1 MFATTMRGKVGLRSL
16 CLAVTRGVRLLVV
29 SLVLGQL
36 ALPTAR
42 SSEAVD
48 YSKLP
53 ARSTPAWVHQ
63 GIFYEI
69 FPRQFSATGNFAG
82 ITAQLDRLQQLGVN
96 ILWLMPIHPI
106 GKVKA
111 KGTVGSPY
119 AVRDFYAI
127 NPDYGTAA
135 DLHRLVGEAHRRGLK
150 VIIDIVAD
158 HTAWD
163 SVLMKTPTFYNHDAA
178 GHIIPPNPEWQDV
191 AGLNYANPQLRRY
204 MIDMLKYW
212 VHDFDLDGFRCDAAG
227 MVPTDFWEQAR
238 TELDAL
244 KPGVLMLAEWEEPAL
259 TAHAFDVDYTWKGY
273 DALVDAITGRAPASA
288 VREQWQR
295 DIAQYERGALRLRFS
310 DNHDKNRAITRFG
323 ESAALAASALVFTL
337 DGVPLLYNGME
348 VGDAAES
355 SAPSLFE
362 KVPINWRNAE
372 HHPQFPR
379 AYRQLIDLRHAH
391 PALTEG
397 ALVWLHNSDEARV
410 LSFVRHDASET
421 LLVTV
426 NLSSQPF
433 VGVVEAGDSTYSDI
447 TPAVVDAA
455 KSTPAKSTPATAL
468 PALALAAW
476 EFRLFRKQR

>member
-1 MFATTMRGKVGLRSL
+1 VYVRGHGEGKVNLRSMWT
-16 CLAVTRGVRLLVV
+16 AVTRGVRLLVI
-29 SLVLGQL
+29 SLALSQL
-36 ALPTAR
+36 AVAAVP
-42 SSEAVD
+42 SSEPVD

-53 ARSTPAWVHQ
+53 ARSSPAWVRQ

-69 FPRQFSATGNFAG
+69 FPRQFSATGDFAG

-106 GKVKA
+106 GKLKA

-119 AVRDFYAI
+119 AVRDFYGI

-135 DLHRLVGEAHRRGLK
+135 DLHRLIGEAHRRGLK

-163 SVLMKTPTFYNHDAA
+163 SVLMKMPDFYIHDAS
-178 GHIIPPNPEWQDV
+178 GQIIPPNPEWQDV
-191 AGLNYANPQLRRY
+191 AGLNYANPRLRRY

-212 VHDFDLDGFRCDAAG
+212 VHEFDLDGFRCDAAG
-227 MVPTDFWEQAR
+227 MVPTDFWEQVR

-244 KPGVLMLAEWEEPAL
+244 KPGLVMLAEWESTAL
-259 TAHAFDVDYTWKGY
+259 TARAFDLDYTWKGY
-273 DALVDAITGRAPASA
+273 DALDDAITGRAPASA

-295 DIAQYERGALRLRFS
+295 DKAQYERGALRLRFS
-310 DNHDKNRAITRFG
+310 DNHDKNRAIARFG
-323 ESAALAASALVFTL
+323 EPAALAASALVFTL

-362 KVPINWRNAE
+362 KLPINWKSGD

-379 AYRQLIDLRHAH
+379 AYRQLTELRHAH
-391 PALTEG
+391 PALTDGE
-397 ALVWLHNSDEARV
+397 LVWLHNSDEARV
-410 LSFVRHDASET
+410 LSFIRHDANET

-426 NLSSQPF
+426 NLSSRPF

-447 TPAVVDAA
+447 TPAAVDAA
-455 KSTPAKSTPATAL
+455 KSTPVAAL
-468 PALALAAW
+468 PALSLAAW
-476 EFRLFRKQR
+476 EFRVFRKQRQAQ